1 MRKIQVLI
9 LFVSCLLLS
18 VPFFSL
24 HAQTYQ
30 DHFGTGNN
38 VGISISSSS
47 EEGTNTAAHTLNGAG
62 NFTDMAGASRFLAQA
77 GFGGTY
83 EEIEYV
89 TQIGIDAWL
98 DEQFAMTS
106 PSFLDSY
113 YGVYADVNALIEATY
128 PNLEQDYPDFT
139 LERARVF
146 TDFVFWD
153 KVFKQSDM
161 LRNKAAF
168 ALGQILVL
176 STRSIKL
183 NKKGFGGS
191 DYHDIL
197 YQGAFGNFRDMLYD
211 VSTHLIMGYYLSHF
225 KNEKGDPSIGTLPD
239 ENFAREIMQLF
250 TIGLHE
256 LNNDGTY
263 KLDSLGQTIP
273 TYDITDIQE
282 LAKVFTGL
290 SGGAWDTEL
299 YPQYIGQPMLFN
311 RNLNHYD
318 MRVPMIMWEDR
329 HEQGEKVMIDGSVI
343 PAGQDGMQDINDALD
358 VLFNHP
364 NVGPFIG
371 TRLIQQLVKSNPTP
385 AYVNRVAMAFND
397 NGQGVRGDMKAVFEA
412 ILTDPEARDCSWIE
426 NEKTG
431 KLRQPLERFI
441 TLLRAFDLD
450 SPSGK
455 LWFAD
460 FNTLYDKQEQVF
472 MGSPT
477 VFNFFSPFYAEDN
490 YVAPNGMVSPEF
502 EILHSVTSIHYL
514 NFMEDAI
521 MVQPFRNST
530 AINTNNPRIAYNNAD
545 TPFLDFSDEVAV
557 FETQGLDAL
566 LDRLNILLC
575 NGNLTD
581 GTRSII
587 SNMITELDNAPAN
600 FTSEDKVKNAIYF
613 MAVSADYT
621 ILK

>member
-1 MRKIQVLI
+1 M
-9 LFVSCLLLS
+9 
-18 VPFFSL
+18 
-24 HAQTYQ
+24 
-30 DHFGTGNN
+30 
-38 VGISISSSS
+38 
-47 EEGTNTAAHTLNGAG
+47 
-62 NFTDMAGASRFLAQA
+62 
-77 GFGGTY
+77 
-83 EEIEYV
+83 
-89 TQIGIDAWL
+89 
-98 DEQFAMTS
+98 
-106 PSFLDSY
+106 
-113 YGVYADVNALIEATY
+113 
-128 PNLEQDYPDFT
+128 
-139 LERARVF
+139 
-146 TDFVFWD
+146 
-153 KVFKQSDM
+153 
-161 LRNKAAF
+161 
-168 ALGQILVL
+168 
-176 STRSIKL
+176 
-183 NKKGFGGS
+183 
-191 DYHDIL
+191 
-197 YQGAFGNFRDMLYD
+197 
-211 VSTHLIMGYYLSHF
+211 
-225 KNEKGDPSIGTLPD
+225 
-239 ENFAREIMQLF
+239 
-250 TIGLHE
+250 
-256 LNNDGTY
+256 
-263 KLDSLGQTIP
+263 
-273 TYDITDIQE
+273 
-282 LAKVFTGL
+282 
-290 SGGAWDTEL
+290 
-299 YPQYIGQPMLFN
+299 
-311 RNLNHYD
+311 
-318 MRVPMIMWEDR
+318 
-329 HEQGEKVMIDGSVI
+329 
-343 PAGQDGMQDINDALD
+343 
-358 VLFNHP
+358 
-364 NVGPFIG
+364 
-371 TRLIQQLVKSNPTP
+371 
-385 AYVNRVAMAFND
+385 
-397 NGQGVRGDMKAVFEA
+397 
-412 ILTDPEARDCSWIE
+412 
-426 NEKTG
+426 
-431 KLRQPLERFI
+431 RQPLERFI